1 MNRSQYLCA
10 LVLLLQIS
18 VHNYLYKFHYK
29 IFPVIDYDLKLQGVL
44 LSRKVFDLSCQ
55 EWERYTVNEI
65 AMPQLTE
72 LTVGI
77 NENIFS
83 VITHMQK
90 TGQSRVVV
98 IDGDKQPK
106 GIIVFKDILK
116 YLSEKM
122 NL

>member
-1 MNRSQYLCA
+1 MKY
-10 LVLLLQIS
+10 
-18 VHNYLYKFHYK
+18 
-29 IFPVIDYDLKLQGVL
+29 
-44 LSRKVFDLSCQ
+44 FDCLAG
-55 EWERYTVNEI
+55 WERYTVNEI